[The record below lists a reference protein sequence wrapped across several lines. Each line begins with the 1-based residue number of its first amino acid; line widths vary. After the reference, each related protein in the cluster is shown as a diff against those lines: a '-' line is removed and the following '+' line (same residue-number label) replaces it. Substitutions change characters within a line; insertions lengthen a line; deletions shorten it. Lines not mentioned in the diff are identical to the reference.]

1 LRRTRL
7 CYFYT
12 KILGFM
18 NLATIQAYLRTNRI
32 DGWLLYDFRGLN
44 PIALHVAGLTRS
56 GSRRWFLWLPAEGR
70 PLWLIHA
77 IESSTFAHIDPDL
90 AGEMRQYVGW
100 RDLEE
105 KIAALVH
112 TPRGRATRIAMEY
125 SPDNA
130 IPYVAFVDA
139 GAKELVARVTGA
151 EIVSS
156 ADLVQLVQ
164 AVLGEEQIASHRRAA
179 AHCLAAKDTAFAMIR
194 ACLATGTPVTE
205 HEVQGAI
212 VDYFTAHDLD
222 CDHPPIVAVNA
233 HAANPH
239 YAPSAAAPT
248 EIRPG
253 DIVLIDLWARE
264 RRTPNDCYADIT
276 WMAYAGAEAPP
287 AARHLFDVLAQ
298 ARDAAVTFCN
308 ERLGTGNT
316 VHGYEV
322 DDVCRAVIAGAG
334 YGEAFFHRTGHSL
347 GVTGH
352 YNGVNIDNLE
362 TRDRRSLIPHVM
374 FTVEPGIYLPNFN
387 FDGSPMPKGIGLR
400 TEINCL
406 VLPDRVEVTTLPVQT
421 EIVPLM

>member
-1 LRRTRL
+1 
-7 CYFYT
+7 
-12 KILGFM
+12 M
-18 NLATIQAYLRTNRI
+18 NLSTVQDYLRTSRI

-56 GSRRWFLWLPAEGR
+56 GSRRWFLWIPAEGS
-70 PLWLIHA
+70 PVWLIHA
-77 IESSTFAHIDPDL
+77 IESSTFARIDP
-90 AGEMRQYVGW
+90 AMTGEMRQYVGW
-100 RDLEE
+100 RQLEE
-105 KIAALVH
+105 MIADLVR
-112 TPRGRATRIAMEY
+112 TPSGPATRIAMEY

-130 IPYVAFVDA
+130 IPYVAYVDA
-139 GAKELVARVTGA
+139 GTKELVERVTRA

-164 AVLGEEQIASHRRAA
+164 AVLSEEQIASHRRAA
-179 AHCLAAKDTAFAMIR
+179 VHCLAAKDTAFAMIR

-205 HEVQGAI
+205 HEVQQAI
-212 VDYFTAHDLD
+212 VDYFEANNMD

-239 YAPSAAAPT
+239 YAPSAAQPT

-253 DIVLIDLWARE
+253 DMVLIDLWARE
-264 RRTPNDCYADIT
+264 RRSPQDCYADIT
-276 WMAYAGAEAPP
+276 WVAYAGSEVPP
-287 AARHLFDVLAQ
+287 AARHLFDVLAT

-308 ERLGTGNT
+308 ERLGAGNL

-322 DDVCRAVIAGAG
+322 DDACREVIADAG
-334 YGEAFFHRTGHSL
+334 YGDAFFHRTGHSL

-374 FTVEPGIYLPNFN
+374 FTVEPGIYLPDFN
-387 FDGSPMPKGIGLR
+387 FDGSPTP
-400 TEINCL
+400 
-406 VLPDRVEVTTLPVQT
+406 
-421 EIVPLM
+421 

>member
-1 LRRTRL
+1 
-7 CYFYT
+7 
-12 KILGFM
+12 M
-18 NLATIQAYLRTNRI
+18 NLSTVQDYLRTSRI

-44 PIALHVAGLTRS
+44 PIALHVAGLTHS
-56 GSRRWFLWLPAEGR
+56 GSRRWFLWIPAEGS
-70 PLWLIHA
+70 PVWLIHA
-77 IESSTFAHIDPDL
+77 IESSTFARIDPVMI
-90 AGEMRQYVGW
+90 GEMRQYVGW
-100 RDLEE
+100 RQLEE
-105 KIAALVH
+105 MIAELVR
-112 TPRGRATRIAMEY
+112 TPSGPATRIAMEY

-130 IPYVAFVDA
+130 IPYVAYVDA
-139 GAKELVARVTGA
+139 GTKELVERVTHA

-164 AVLGEEQIASHRRAA
+164 AVLSEEQIASHRRAA
-179 AHCLAAKDTAFAMIR
+179 VHCLAAKDTAFAMIR

-205 HEVQGAI
+205 HEVQQAI
-212 VDYFTAHDLD
+212 VDYFEANNMD

-239 YAPSAAAPT
+239 YAPSAAQPT

-253 DIVLIDLWARE
+253 DMVLIDLWARE
-264 RRTPNDCYADIT
+264 RRTPQDCYADIT
-276 WMAYAGAEAPP
+276 WVAYAGSKVPS
-287 AARHLFDVLAQ
+287 AAGHLFDVLST

-308 ERLGTGNT
+308 ERLGAGNL

-322 DDVCRAVIAGAG
+322 DDACREVIADAG
-334 YGEAFFHRTGHSL
+334 YGDAFFHRTGHSL

-374 FTVEPGIYLPNFN
+374 FTVEPGIYLPDFN
-387 FDGSPMPKGIGLR
+387 FDGSPSPKGIGLR

-406 VLPDRVEVTTLPVQT
+406 VLPDRVEVTTLPLQK
-421 EIVPLM
+421 EIVTLM

>member
-1 LRRTRL
+1 
-7 CYFYT
+7 
-12 KILGFM
+12 M
-18 NLATIQAYLRTNRI
+18 NLSTIQDYLRTSRI

-44 PIALHVAGLTRS
+44 PIALHLAGLTRS
-56 GSRRWFLWLPAEGR
+56 GSRRWFLWIPAEGQ
-70 PLWLIHA
+70 PVWLIHA
-77 IESSTFAHIDPDL
+77 IESSTFAHTNPMM
-90 AGEMRQYVGW
+90 AGEVRQYVGW
-100 RDLEE
+100 RDLENAVE
-105 KIAALVH
+105 KLVH
-112 TPRGRATRIAMEY
+112 TSKGPATRIAMEY

-130 IPYVAFVDA
+130 IPYVAYVDA
-139 GAKELVARVTGA
+139 GTKEMVERVTRA

-164 AVLGEEQIASHRRAA
+164 AVLSDEQIASHLRAA
-179 AHCLAAKDTAFAMIR
+179 VHCLAAKDTAFAMIR
-194 ACLATGTPVTE
+194 ACLATGTPVME
-205 HEVQGAI
+205 HEVQQAI
-212 VDYFTAHDLD
+212 VDYFEANNLD

-239 YAPSAAAPT
+239 YAPSAAQPT

-264 RRTPNDCYADIT
+264 RRSPQDCYADIT
-276 WMAYAGAEAPP
+276 WVAYAGSEVPA
-287 AARHLFDVLAQ
+287 AARHLFDVLATG
-298 ARDAAVTFCN
+298 RDAAVTFCN
-308 ERLGTGNT
+308 ERLGAGNQ

-322 DDVCRAVIAGAG
+322 DDICREVIADAG

-362 TRDRRSLIPHVM
+362 TRDRRSLIPGVM

-387 FDGSPMPKGIGLR
+387 FDDSGTPKGIGLR

-406 VLPDRVEVTTLPVQT
+406 VLPDRVEVTTLPLQK
-421 EIVPLM
+421 EIVTLM